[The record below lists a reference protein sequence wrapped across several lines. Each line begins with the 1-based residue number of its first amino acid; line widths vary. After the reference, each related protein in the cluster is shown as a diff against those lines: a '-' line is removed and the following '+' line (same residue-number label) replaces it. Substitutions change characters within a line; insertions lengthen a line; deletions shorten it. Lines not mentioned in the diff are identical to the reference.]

1 MIGIALD
8 AESLGNYSELLR
20 RLCPYASGFAIYCGD
35 GAWISTDASIEEE
48 AATALGEMDALEP
61 AEADCMNRVDLID
74 GCQLYTMGLRVPN
87 DISLGT
93 LIVKIDPASQPGA
106 PGSEAEIYG
115 DLTPFLSCLLSELR
129 LNSELDAMAAELTVR
144 YEELN
149 LVYHTEDQ
157 VSLFD
162 EGQNALRI
170 LIENCSAYLNV
181 ALAILYMP
189 DKDILVASD
198 SSDSHI
204 DFDAVHQ
211 DLQTWLFGLIQDQ
224 NDFVAIN
231 GPDDRCGDHAHNLPY
246 KFLGC
251 PVSDQSGR
259 IDGVLVMLKDLSEPN
274 FTNGDK
280 NLLAVMGRKVTK
292 IIHGSYDS
300 LTGLMNRASFEHL
313 VERNR
318 VAIQQTGNS
327 HCLVHIN
334 IDRLGVVNDTLGQDA
349 GNEVLKSTAQLLKET
364 VRDSDLI
371 ARIGGDEFGVLVLN
385 CPLDKGQVI
394 AEKLRTKI
402 VELHDEAEYK
412 LTCRLGV
419 SCISGLTESTEDAFV
434 AAHIACDSAK
444 ELGGN
449 RVQAYGHDD
458 QTLIQREREMQMV
471 RQLHA
476 VMRED
481 KFELYAQ
488 LIQPLGS
495 TEHRHLEILLR
506 MIDDDGDVKAPVD
519 FLPAAERYQLMP
531 DIDKW
536 VVQRTCQMLSES
548 SVQAELSGSVFAV
561 NLSGQSF
568 SSEGFLK
575 FVEETLDA
583 YGIPGDMICFEITET
598 AAVARLSEAMNFME
612 VLKSRGCT
620 FALDDFG
627 AGLSSFGY
635 LKTFPVD
642 FLKID
647 GELVKGIATD
657 SVAEAMVAAVHQVGH
672 VMGIET
678 IAEYV
683 ENEAIKEKL
692 CEMGVDYAQGYA
704 IQIPRPLHEQLVD
717 WQKQKLS
724 AVR

>member
-1 MIGIALD
+1 MFAI
-8 AESLGNYSELLR
+8 SLEPERLQNYSDLLK
-20 RLCPYASGFAIYCGD
+20 RLCPYASGFAICSED
-35 GAWISTDASIEEE
+35 RTWISTDPSIEGE
-48 AATALGEMDALEP
+48 AVTAFGEISALEHT
-61 AEADCMNRVDLID
+61 EAGCMNRADLAD
-74 GCQLYTMGLRVPN
+74 GSQLYTMGLRVPN

-93 LIVKIDPASQPGA
+93 LVVKIEPRSQPEV
-106 PGSEAEIYG
+106 PVSEAEIYS
-115 DLTPFLSCLLSELR
+115 DLTPFLTCVLSELR

-162 EGQNALRI
+162 EGQNALKN
-170 LIENCSAYLNV
+170 LTENCAAYLNV

-189 DKDILVASD
+189 SKDILAASD
-198 SSDSHI
+198 LSDPRI
-204 DFDAVHQ
+204 NFDTVNQ
-211 DLQTWLFGLIQDQ
+211 DLQTWLYDLIRDQ
-224 NDFVAIN
+224 KDFVAIN
-231 GPDDRCGDHAHNLPY
+231 DADDRYGDVVHNLPY
-246 KFLGC
+246 KVLGC
-251 PVSDQSGR
+251 PVMDQNSEV
-259 IDGVLVMLKDLSEPN
+259 DGTLVMLKDLSEPN

-280 NLLAVMGRKVTK
+280 NLLAVMARKVTK

-300 LTGLMNRASFEHL
+300 LTGLMNRSSFEHL

-318 VAIQQTGNS
+318 VAIQQTGNE

-334 IDRLGVVNDTLGQDA
+334 VDRLSVINDTLGQDA
-349 GNEVLKSTAQLLKET
+349 GNEILKKTAHLLKET
-364 VRDSDLI
+364 VRDSDVV
-371 ARIGGDEFGVLVLN
+371 ARIGGDEFGVLILN
-385 CPLDKGQVI
+385 CPLAKGQAI

-402 VELHDEAEYK
+402 VELHSEAEYK

-419 SCISGLTESTEDAFV
+419 SCISALTENAAAAFV

-449 RVQAYGHDD
+449 RVQAYGRDD
-458 QTLIQREREMQMV
+458 QTLVQREREMQMV
-471 RQLHA
+471 RHLHA
-476 VMRED
+476 VMRD
-481 KFELYAQ
+481 DRFELYAQ
-488 LIQPLGS
+488 LIQPLGP

-506 MIDDDGDVKAPVD
+506 MIDDDGDVKSPAD

-536 VVQRTCQMLSES
+536 VLQRACRMLAEG
-548 SVQAELSGSVFAV
+548 SVLAELSGCVFAV

-575 FVEETLDA
+575 FVEETMDA

-598 AAVARLSEAMNFME
+598 AAVARLSEALDFME
-612 VLKSRGCT
+612 ALKKRGCT

-647 GELVKGIATD
+647 GELVKGIVTD
-657 SVAEAMVAAVHQVGH
+657 RVAEAMVAAVHQVGR

-683 ENEAIKEKL
+683 ENEAIKDKL
-692 CEMGVDYAQGYA
+692 RAIGVNYAQGYA
-704 IQIPRPLHEQLVD
+704 IQKPRPLHEQLAD
-717 WQKQKLS
+717 WQKQKL
-724 AVR
+724 AAAR